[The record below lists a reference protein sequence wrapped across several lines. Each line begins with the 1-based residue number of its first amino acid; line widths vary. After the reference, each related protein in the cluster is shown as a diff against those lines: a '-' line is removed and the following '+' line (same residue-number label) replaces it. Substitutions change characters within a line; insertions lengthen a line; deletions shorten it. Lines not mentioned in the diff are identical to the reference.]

1 MSAYPIIILHK
12 GNHDYLKVCI
22 KQAKYSNPSSRIILI
37 GDNSNKKCALNEG
50 VEHYLISDY
59 FKSALE
65 FAKNYKHYS
74 TNNYNYELF
83 CFQRWFIIKDFIDSQ
98 GIDKFI
104 HIDSDVLLFKNFYS
118 DTSYL
123 NTIKK
128 YDFLHCG
135 YSAHTSVFNSKDVLL
150 YFCDFINKMFLDKN
164 FVTQFETK
172 MNSDKI
178 IYKVNNAIYYANPPL
193 SDMCAVKFFA
203 LRDDVKSLDLSSTI
217 LDDGIMCN
225 NFDANINFASFGR
238 VSYVVYDNN
247 NQPFFVSNNTSPLA
261 FIKAHSLHFQDQKKR
276 LISLYSTYDKD
287 GQIKT
292 PAFSDRDLSYIFNVQ
307 IVKIKKSLFMK
318 IASALAKFLIPSKEL
333 RIKIRERLT
342 GQIYF
347 G

>member
-12 GNHDYLKVCI
+12 GNHDYLKICI
-22 KQAKYSNPSSRIILI
+22 KQAKYSNPDSRIILI
-37 GDNSNKKCALNEG
+37 GDNSNKKLAFDAG
-50 VEHYLISDY
+50 IEHYLIGNY
-59 FKSALE
+59 FKSAFE
-65 FAKNYKHYS
+65 FAKIYSHHS
-74 TNNYNYELF
+74 TNDYNYELF
-83 CFQRWFIIKDFIDSQ
+83 CFQRWFIILDFINSQ

-118 DTSYL
+118 DANYL
-123 NTIKK
+123 CAIKK

-150 YFCDFINKMFLDKN
+150 HFCDFINNMFLDKS
-164 FVTQFETK
+164 FMSQFLTK
-172 MNSDKI
+172 KNSDKI

-203 LRDDVKSLDLSSTI
+203 LCDDVKSLDLSSVI

-225 NFDANINFASFGR
+225 NFDVNADFAPFGR
-238 VSYVVYDNN
+238 VCCVIYDKN

-276 LISLYSTYDKD
+276 LISLYSTYDKNE
-287 GQIKT
+287 QIKT
-292 PAFSDRDLSYIFNVQ
+292 LAFSDRDLSYIFNVQ

-318 IASALAKFLIPSKEL
+318 MASALAKFLIPSKEL